1 MTPTEAGIYGF
12 IVLVALMFLKIPV
25 GFVMALVGLL
35 GFAFLVSWDAALNL
49 MAQDFSAIF
58 GSYNLTVIP
67 LFVLMGQLAHHS
79 GMSGRLFHA
88 AYRFLGTL
96 PGGLAVATIGACA
109 GFSAICGSTSA
120 TAATMAAVALP
131 EMKKYNYDPALATGV
146 VAAGGSLGILI
157 PPSTIF
163 IVYGI
168 MTEQSVG
175 KLFLAG
181 VMPGILMT
189 LLFIVTVF
197 IWTWNRPDLAMPGAR
212 FTLREKIASL
222 AGVVETLILFVAV
235 MGGLFIGFFTPTEAA
250 AIGAFGTLLI
260 AVVGRH
266 LSWKGF
272 TQSLVETTRVSCMI
286 LVIVAGATV
295 FGHFLAVTRIPF
307 DVGNW
312 VMGLQMPPWAVMGLI
327 ILVYLLL
334 GCLMDSL
341 AMIMLTIP
349 IFFPVITALG
359 YDPIWFGVII
369 VLVTGMGVITPPVG
383 HQRLRRRRR
392 GPRRAASRHLP
403 GSAQASG
410 RTSGH
415 GDPAHPLPADRPVA
429 ACDDA
434 VGPDDQNLH
443 FSKDRLK

>member
-12 IVLVALMFLKIPV
+12 VALVALMFLKIPV

-35 GFAFLVSWDAALNL
+35 GFAFLVSWDAALHL
-49 MAQDFSAIF
+49 MAQDFTSVF

-88 AYRFLGTL
+88 AYRFFGSL

-181 VMPGILMT
+181 VVPGILMT
-189 LLFIVTVF
+189 LLFIATVF
-197 IWTWNRPDLAMPGAR
+197 LWTWNRPELAMPGAR

-235 MGGLFIGFFTPTEAA
+235 MGGLFIGVFTPTEAA
-250 AIGAFGTLLI
+250 AIGAFGTLVI
-260 AVVGRH
+260 AVAGRH

-272 TQSLVETTRVSCMI
+272 TQSLVETTRVTCMI

-307 DVGNW
+307 DVGAW

-327 ILVYLLL
+327 ILVYLAL

-349 IFFPVITALG
+349 IFFPVIVSLG
-359 YDPIWFGVII
+359 FDPIWFGVII

-383 HQRLRRRRR
+383 INVYVVAGVARDVPLHVIFR
-392 GPRRAASRHLP
+392 GSVKLLAAQVVTAALLILFPQIALWLP
-403 GSAQASG
+403 QLM
-410 RTSGH
+410 H
-415 GDPAHPLPADRPVA
+415 
-429 ACDDA
+429 
-434 VGPDDQNLH
+434 
-443 FSKDRLK
+443 

>member
-1 MTPTEAGIYGF
+1 MTPTEAGICGF
-12 IVLVALMFLKIPV
+12 IALVALMFLKIPV

-35 GFAFLVSWDAALNL
+35 GFALLVSWDAALHL
-49 MAQDFSAIF
+49 MAQDFTSVF

-88 AYRFLGTL
+88 AYRFFGSL

-181 VMPGILMT
+181 VVPGILMT
-189 LLFIVTVF
+189 LLFVATVF
-197 IWTWNRPDLAMPGAR
+197 IWTWNRPDLAKPGAS

-235 MGGLFIGFFTPTEAA
+235 MGGLFIGVFTPTEAA

-260 AVVGRH
+260 AVAGRH
-266 LSWKGF
+266 LSWRGF
-272 TQSLVETTRVSCMI
+272 VQSLVETTRVTCMI

-307 DVGNW
+307 DVGAW

-327 ILVYLLL
+327 ILVYLTL

-359 YDPIWFGVII
+359 FDPIWFGVII

-383 HQRLRRRRR
+383 INVYVVAGVARDVPLHVIFR
-392 GPRRAASRHLP
+392 GAVNLLAAQIVTAALLILFPQIALWLP
-403 GSAQASG
+403 QLM
-410 RTSGH
+410 H
-415 GDPAHPLPADRPVA
+415 
-429 ACDDA
+429 
-434 VGPDDQNLH
+434 
-443 FSKDRLK
+443 